1 MSWLFGPSK
10 SRSSNI
16 ASPRRNNTNSPKNN
30 NIKYNLR
37 HLQQLYHDL
46 AQLTLFH
53 SNQTTVLRITNANRF
68 QVVEI
73 LRAIS
78 ELIVYGSQGDDGERI
93 FDYFCEKNM
102 LAIFTR
108 MLNTPNVGPSIKRQ
122 IIQTMSILVQ
132 NITNDTYFYYL
143 LSNNHINEIISH
155 PFNLANEDILSYYVS
170 FLKMLSLKLN
180 EATVRYMQAIYI
192 HVCIMGY
199 IN

>member
-10 SRSSNI
+10 SRNSASSP
-16 ASPRRNNTNSPKNN
+16 SRRNNNN
-30 NIKYNLR
+30 NKQHVTYNLHR
-37 HLQQLYHDL
+37 LQQLYYDL
-46 AQLTLFH
+46 SQLTLF
-53 SNQTTVLRITNANRF
+53 NNNNVQILRINNANRF

-78 ELIVYGSQGDDGERI
+78 ELIVYGSQGNDAERI

-108 MLNTPNVGPSIKRQ
+108 MLNTPNVGNSIKRQ

-180 EATVRYMQAIYI
+180 EATVS
-192 HVCIMGY
+192 
-199 IN
+199 

>member
-10 SRSSNI
+10 SRNSNN
-16 ASPRRNNTNSPKNN
+16 ASSPRRYNTNSPKNN
-30 NIKYNLR
+30 IKYNLR
-37 HLQQLYHDL
+37 RLQQLYYDL
-46 AQLTLFH
+46 SQLTLFH

-73 LRAIS
+73 LRAMS

-122 IIQTMSILVQ
+122 IIQMR
-132 NITNDTYFYYL
+132 
-143 LSNNHINEIISH
+143 
-155 PFNLANEDILSYYVS
+155 
-170 FLKMLSLKLN
+170 MLTCREKFICS
-180 EATVRYMQAIYI
+180 V
-192 HVCIMGY
+192 
-199 IN
+199 